1 MLNLII
7 IIRIEIIA
15 TVYEVLIVLCWGCR
29 ESVDNTVSCSHLEPI
44 VRKAQSSQTGGD
56 QAIGY

>member
-1 MLNLII
+1 M
-7 IIRIEIIA
+7 IA
-15 TVYEVLIVLCWGCR
+15 TVYEVLIVLCQGCR

-44 VRKAQSSQTGGD
+44 VRKVQSSQTGGD